1 MCGHSSFY
9 RKSHHVWNLKN
20 VLVQVLVHLGLLG
33 NSMPSQV
40 TSFLK
45 TYHLK
50 YICYL
55 SLRRNSFYFSS
66 CCFSFSARRL
76 LRSGSASSSCTAL
89 SISLTSVTSVLTGL
103 YWLTNM
109 SATLGGYDDSLAYSS
124 NFFIVLS

>member
-1 MCGHSSFY
+1 MCGHSSFC
-9 RKSHHVWNLKN
+9 RKSHHAWNLKN
-20 VLVQVLVHLGLLG
+20 APVPILVHLGLLG

-55 SLRRNSFYFSS
+55 PLRRNSFSLSS
-66 CCFSFSARRL
+66 NCFSFSSRRL
-76 LRSGSASSSCTAL
+76 LRSGSAFSSCTAL

-103 YWLTNM
+103 YGLTKM